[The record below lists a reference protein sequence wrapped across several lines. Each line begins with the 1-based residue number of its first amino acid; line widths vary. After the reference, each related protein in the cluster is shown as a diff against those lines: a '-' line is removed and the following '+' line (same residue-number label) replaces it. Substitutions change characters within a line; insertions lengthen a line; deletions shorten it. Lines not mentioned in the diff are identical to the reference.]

1 MRNGLPGI
9 ALQPISQ
16 LIISLLHA
24 VLGYTNRI
32 NGIFFTQSQL
42 CLLESFLNAQFLCR
56 IVASC
61 FYFSMI
67 YLFQSSHI
75 TIVLSQ
81 TFISVHAKV
90 LLFEL
95 LFYLLLAL
103 DNLLLISKY
112 FVLIFLFSCKP
123 FLGAFLV
130 KLHHFAKMFQFSQLH
145 GIFVGLG
152 VRKSVNIALLQFC
165 KLSIIRLIFSF
176 ARSRSCVLLLF
187 LYRLLVLRLRLQE
200 VFSRNVRTL
209 HLLFPILHV
218 DLVHACGILL
228 IILFTLCIRNAVQSL
243 FFRFPINGRVF
254 AISLLF
260 LCFRQVRFRFGFLLL
275 GDLLVFE
282 NTSIVFLLNLL
293 HALHIGFIVLL
304 ALHICFLVERIL
316 FFLPILFR
324 LELVRLF
331 ILLIIVHHRHTAT
344 TSTSVRDDRFFIDFF
359 GSLFAEIISINTKDS
374 MLFLVLLINFL
385 LNTSLVVFQ
394 MRSISS
400 RSRVHGTPFTSTHKI

>member
-16 LIISLLHA
+16 FLIGFLHA
-24 VLGYTNRI
+24 VFSHTNTI
-32 NGIFFTQSQL
+32 NDILLTQSQL
-42 CLLESFLNAQFLCR
+42 CLFKGFLNAQFLCC

-81 TFISVHAKV
+81 TFISICPKI

-95 LFYLLLAL
+95 LFHLLLTL
-103 DNLLLISKY
+103 DNLLLIGKY

-130 KLHHFAKMFQFSQLH
+130 KLHHFAKMFQFKQFH
-145 GIFVGLG
+145 RIFVSFGI
-152 VRKSVNIALLQFC
+152 RQTINIALLQ
-165 KLSIIRLIFSF
+165 LRELRIIRLIFRLSTCIC
-176 ARSRSCVLLLF
+176 SILLLF
-187 LYRLLVLRLRLQE
+187 LYCLLVLRLSLQE
-200 VFSRNVRTL
+200 VLSRNVRTL

-228 IILFTLCIRNAVQSL
+228 IILLTLCIGNAVERFL
-243 FFRFPINGRVF
+243 FRFPIIGRVF
-254 AISLLF
+254 AVSLLF
-260 LCFRQVRFRFGFLLL
+260 LCFCQVRFRFGFLLL
-275 GDLLVFE
+275 GDFLISKHFL
-282 NTSIVFLLNLL
+282 IVLLLNLL

-304 ALHICFLVERIL
+304 TLHVGFLVERIL

-324 LELVRLF
+324 LELVRFL
-331 ILLIIVHHRHTAT
+331 ILLIIVHDRHATAIAAII
-344 TSTSVRDDRFFIDFF
+344 RYDRFFIDFL
-359 GSLFAEIISINTKDS
+359 GSLFAEIIAISVCNS
-374 MLFLVLLINFL
+374 FLTRIQFL
-385 LNTSLVVFQ
+385 QFLAFAV
-394 MRSISS
+394 R
-400 RSRVHGTPFTSTHKI
+400 FTSFACSL

>member
-1 MRNGLPGI
+1 MRYRLPSV
-9 ALQPISQ
+9 AFQPFSQ
-16 LIISLLHA
+16 LIICLLHA

-32 NGIFFTQSQL
+32 NGIFLTQSNFS
-42 CLLESFLNAQFLCR
+42 LLESFLNAQFLCC
-56 IVASC
+56 IVARC
-61 FYFSMI
+61 LYFFMI
-67 YLFQSSHI
+67 YLFQSSHV

-95 LFYLLLAL
+95 LFHLLLTL
-103 DNLLLISKY
+103 DNLLLIGKNL
-112 FVLIFLFSCKP
+112 VLIFLFSCKP

-130 KLHHFAKMFQFSQLH
+130 KLHHFAKMFQLSQLH
-145 GIFVGLG
+145 GIFVGFG
-152 VRKSVNIALLQFC
+152 IRQTINITLFQLRE
-165 KLSIIRLIFSF
+165 LRIIRFIFSF

-187 LYRLLVLRLRLQE
+187 LHSLLVLRLRLQE

-228 IILFTLCIRNAVQSL
+228 IILLTFCISNAVERFL
-243 FFRFPINGRVF
+243 FRFPIIGRVF
-254 AISLLF
+254 AVSLLF

-275 GDLLVFE
+275 GDFLVFE

-293 HALHIGFIVLL
+293 HALHISFIILFTLYV
-304 ALHICFLVERIL
+304 CFFVERIL

-331 ILLIIVHHRHTAT
+331 ILLIIVHYRHTT
-344 TSTSVRDDRFFIDFF
+344 TSTSVRDDRFFIDFC
-359 GSLFAEIISINTKDS
+359 GSLLAEIVAINIKDS
-374 MLFLVLLINFL
+374 MLLLVLLINFP
-385 LNTSLVVFQ
+385 LNTCLVVFQ
-394 MRSISS
+394 MCSISS
-400 RSRVHGTPFTSTHKI
+400 RSRVHGTPFTSPHKI